1 MNTIHLRI
9 LCVFIVKIDNHH
21 LAQKLLTKGGP
32 EEDLEASES
41 EQALSA
47 VSDDDVAVASEPHHD
62 NDEDSADISSN
73 EESSDTAPVVECN
86 KEKES
91 DEMDVDEVDDRDNV
105 TPANENFPLDDK
117 HSSTP
122 ASDGESDQDL
132 DRAATSNIRRRRNLG
147 ALSNQA
153 SALVP
158 VRPVSSTDLNRGKQ
172 ISPPRTP
179 ISHQQSD
186 DEDLPSFT
194 PESAPATQRKTF
206 LSSIPEPGS
215 VSLSND
221 SPHGSSYPSLPRSK
235 LPVPTSPS
243 SSDKSVTPRTPLR
256 SSLYPSI
263 SLSPD
268 NNSIISIRSPSPAS
282 STPASSLPRSSVYEI
297 SPQQNP
303 NTRVPHRRLTLK
315 PAPES
320 KIVDLTED
328 SPPPSSIQNALS
340 SHLTKPICGPRV
352 DYGFKRATSKG
363 NEQLLH
369 NSDDIG
375 RKFHINQTKAR
386 RQIQM
391 IDGKDVPDAFFQ
403 SPSESVKRE
412 PAKGK
417 ETAAADVDSGGHSQ
431 SSINVVLNSA
441 PEDDDTMRQELVIPE
456 LKIDMLPHQVVGV
469 NWMKNRDIGPTKG
482 GILSDD
488 MGLGKTI
495 QAIALILSNKS
506 TSRHRTTLVVTPLS
520 LLKQWEDELSTK
532 TRKRAL
538 RVLIHHGPQRSRN
551 TIRIFEEYDVVL
563 TTYDTVAAEF
573 PSLTKSRKSKK
584 NLDSDDDG
592 DGPVARVNHSRQ
604 KEEGPLLQMRWF
616 RVILDEGHNIKN
628 TSTLRSRACCAL
640 RTDRRWILSGTPIQ
654 NTIED
659 LQALLKFLQCKPY
672 NDPAQFKADIGEPL
686 KRLPIHVTEEEEQ
699 SMKAHELQKIQSER
713 RRWDAALQRVQV
725 VLKIIMLRRQK
736 ATLIDGKPLLDLPAR
751 NVRMV
756 EYEFTEDE
764 RDYYQSLEK
773 KAQKSVKRMKKAG
786 QFNYSNIL
794 ALLVKLRL
802 SCNHPYLVAFESDNS
817 EDALAKELKK
827 SDDDVHL
834 DDLASMMEK
843 MDVKSNLC
851 TICQEPIEPQSA
863 DKLHCSD
870 CAKTF
875 VSIVRASS
883 SMSKNKKNVAMLSEL
898 KRTWFSSTK
907 VDALTSTLSNFFK
920 QDATFKAIVFSQ
932 FTSFLDIIEVV
943 LVNSGWAF
951 SRYDGSMTL
960 QARDMNLIRARNVI
974 FTKVFWNPYR
984 EEQATDRVHRTGQTR
999 DVNVIKMVIRGT
1011 VEERIIGLQKSKKH
1025 LVEGAIGGASQK
1037 NMNASGHELLGLIG
1051 EVSRGQKKKVSLS

>member
-1 MNTIHLRI
+1 
-9 LCVFIVKIDNHH
+9 
-21 LAQKLLTKGGP
+21 

-73 EESSDTAPVVECN
+73 EESSDEEDSSDTTTVVECN

-132 DRAATSNIRRRRNLG
+132 DRAATVRVKSTNNHGLAVSETSSTSQISEDEEILVGSSLDGPGLFRASKSPNWVEKLTNLTPG

-363 NEQLLH
+363 NEQ
-369 NSDDIG
+369 
-375 RKFHINQTKAR
+375 
-386 RQIQM
+386 
-391 IDGKDVPDAFFQ
+391 
-403 SPSESVKRE
+403 
-412 PAKGK
+412 
-417 ETAAADVDSGGHSQ
+417 
-431 SSINVVLNSA
+431 
-441 PEDDDTMRQELVIPE
+441 
-456 LKIDMLPHQVVGV
+456 
-469 NWMKNRDIGPTKG
+469 
-482 GILSDD
+482 
-488 MGLGKTI
+488 
-495 QAIALILSNKS
+495 
-506 TSRHRTTLVVTPLS
+506 
-520 LLKQWEDELSTK
+520 
-532 TRKRAL
+532 
-538 RVLIHHGPQRSRN
+538 
-551 TIRIFEEYDVVL
+551 
-563 TTYDTVAAEF
+563 
-573 PSLTKSRKSKK
+573 
-584 NLDSDDDG
+584 
-592 DGPVARVNHSRQ
+592 
-604 KEEGPLLQMRWF
+604 
-616 RVILDEGHNIKN
+616 
-628 TSTLRSRACCAL
+628 
-640 RTDRRWILSGTPIQ
+640 
-654 NTIED
+654 
-659 LQALLKFLQCKPY
+659 
-672 NDPAQFKADIGEPL
+672 
-686 KRLPIHVTEEEEQ
+686 
-699 SMKAHELQKIQSER
+699 
-713 RRWDAALQRVQV
+713 
-725 VLKIIMLRRQK
+725 
-736 ATLIDGKPLLDLPAR
+736 
-751 NVRMV
+751 
-756 EYEFTEDE
+756 
-764 RDYYQSLEK
+764 
-773 KAQKSVKRMKKAG
+773 
-786 QFNYSNIL
+786 
-794 ALLVKLRL
+794 
-802 SCNHPYLVAFESDNS
+802 
-817 EDALAKELKK
+817 
-827 SDDDVHL
+827 
-834 DDLASMMEK
+834 
-843 MDVKSNLC
+843 
-851 TICQEPIEPQSA
+851 
-863 DKLHCSD
+863 
-870 CAKTF
+870 
-875 VSIVRASS
+875 
-883 SMSKNKKNVAMLSEL
+883 
-898 KRTWFSSTK
+898 
-907 VDALTSTLSNFFK
+907 
-920 QDATFKAIVFSQ
+920 
-932 FTSFLDIIEVV
+932 
-943 LVNSGWAF
+943 
-951 SRYDGSMTL
+951 
-960 QARDMNLIRARNVI
+960 
-974 FTKVFWNPYR
+974 
-984 EEQATDRVHRTGQTR
+984 
-999 DVNVIKMVIRGT
+999 
-1011 VEERIIGLQKSKKH
+1011 
-1025 LVEGAIGGASQK
+1025 
-1037 NMNASGHELLGLIG
+1037 
-1051 EVSRGQKKKVSLS
+1051 